1 MDDRAALVISF
12 RKDCIYMSD
21 DRKKIRFIDS
31 RYHDLFQIYD
41 GESIEIKYPDRETVK
56 RKCTFIDEYHTK
68 IGMSVYHICEF
79 AEKMEAIGATYQA
92 ANEPVKN
99 NTHEK
104 RSATA
109 ARSR

>member
-1 MDDRAALVISF
+1 MDDRAALVVSF

-21 DRKKIRFIDS
+21 DRKKIRFVDS

-41 GESIEIKYPDRETVK
+41 GESIEIKYSDWETVK

-99 NTHEK
+99 KEK
-104 RSATA
+104 RAATA